1 MSGWIHALVGGGRV
15 DGWMDEWVDTWLGG
29 WMDTKPDRW
38 GRLLMAQL
46 KFSEMNKSN
55 P

>member
-1 MSGWIHALVGGGRV
+1 MDTCFGGWGTG
-15 DGWMDEWVDTWLGG
+15 GWMDGWVDTWLGG
-29 WMDTKPDRW
+29 WMDTMLDRR